1 MVFQTQV
8 PISFV
13 ILVIGIQDL
22 YMSKYKYT
30 IIYIRECKG
39 GTEGGAG
46 GAIAPSLFR
55 KKG

>member
-8 PISFV
+8 PISLV

-30 IIYIRECKG
+30 IINDLDI
-39 GTEGGAG
+39 
-46 GAIAPSLFR
+46 IAT
-55 KKG
+55 GQVVI